1 MLLVVLACKHSHQC
15 LESIPA
21 FGMIVVL
28 LEKDIQTQVY
38 LNKLFWSLTR
48 NLTADKIR
56 NTCVLK
62 CFCCYSSGK
71 EKTLLIG
78 DGKDNI
84 PSSSHRNVLSQPLII
99 SGHGTNARI
108 NVRKLNELAHHL
120 ALADRITELREKVG
134 RWHGM
139 HVKKMPIP
147 CSQLSKCIYHNS
159 LCLCLIGCV
168 CVSLPP
174 LAKNRLSL

>member
-1 MLLVVLACKHSHQC
+1 M
-15 LESIPA
+15 E
-21 FGMIVVL
+21 
-28 LEKDIQTQVY
+28 
-38 LNKLFWSLTR
+38 
-48 NLTADKIR
+48 IR

-62 CFCCYSSGK
+62 CFCCYRSGT

-120 ALADRITELREKVG
+120 AMADRITELREKVG

-139 HVKKMPIP
+139 HVRKMPIP
-147 CSQLSKCIYHNS
+147 CLLLSKCISHIS
-159 LCLCLIGCV
+159 LCLYRIGCV
-168 CVSLPP
+168 CVFCSLRSPKIDS
-174 LAKNRLSL
+174 AYKHRLISQLHHHNKFFTFHIYYLFTPGQCSTLTSFRHMYQC

>member
-1 MLLVVLACKHSHQC
+1 MFAFTEIKN
-15 LESIPA
+15 LE
-21 FGMIVVL
+21 
-28 LEKDIQTQVY
+28 
-38 LNKLFWSLTR
+38 
-48 NLTADKIR
+48 IR
-56 NTCVLK
+56 TTCVLK

-120 ALADRITELREKVG
+120 ATADRIIELREKVG
-134 RWHGM
+134 RSMRCMSGECPYHA
-139 HVKKMPIP
+139 
-147 CSQLSKCIYHNS
+147 CSYLNVYMTITYVYV
-159 LCLCLIGCV
+159 L
-168 CVSLPP
+168 
-174 LAKNRLSL
+174 

>member
-1 MLLVVLACKHSHQC
+1 MLAFTEIKN
-15 LESIPA
+15 LE
-21 FGMIVVL
+21 
-28 LEKDIQTQVY
+28 
-38 LNKLFWSLTR
+38 
-48 NLTADKIR
+48 IR
-56 NTCVLK
+56 NTCVLNR
-62 CFCCYSSGK
+62 FCCYSAGK

-84 PSSSHRNVLSQPLII
+84 PGSSHRNVLSQPLII

-120 ALADRITELREKVG
+120 AMADRITELREKVG

-147 CSQLSKCIYHNS
+147 CS
-159 LCLCLIGCV
+159 
-168 CVSLPP
+168 
-174 LAKNRLSL
+174 

>member
-1 MLLVVLACKHSHQC
+1 MFAFTEIKN
-15 LESIPA
+15 LE
-21 FGMIVVL
+21 
-28 LEKDIQTQVY
+28 
-38 LNKLFWSLTR
+38 
-48 NLTADKIR
+48 IR

-71 EKTLLIG
+71 EKTILIG

-120 ALADRITELREKVG
+120 TLADRITELREKVG

-139 HVKKMPIP
+139 HVKKCPSHARSYLNVYITIA
-147 CSQLSKCIYHNS
+147 CAYVL
-159 LCLCLIGCV
+159 
-168 CVSLPP
+168 
-174 LAKNRLSL
+174 